1 MIVRLG
7 GRPYSLADNG
17 VLNAWEYRICH
28 KSIKL
33 LLCLNFFVARSVALC
48 SNCDPCSS
56 NTRLPAGLSF
66 SFFVCSVDPSASS
79 RLTSGCGMSKR
90 KTVCLFGMTNTQ
102 VSKMVQSDSYNGQS
116 SLLLSSFF
124 FVMIW
129 KVNFVSRTT
138 IPANPTIPTH
148 LPLTTVTS
156 APW

>member
-1 MIVRLG
+1 MIARLG
-7 GRPYSLADNG
+7 GRPYSLAHNS

-56 NTRLPAGLSF
+56 NTKLRAGLSF

-90 KTVCLFGMTNTQ
+90 KTVCFFGMANRQ
-102 VSKMVQSDSYNGQS
+102 VSKKVQSDSYNGQS